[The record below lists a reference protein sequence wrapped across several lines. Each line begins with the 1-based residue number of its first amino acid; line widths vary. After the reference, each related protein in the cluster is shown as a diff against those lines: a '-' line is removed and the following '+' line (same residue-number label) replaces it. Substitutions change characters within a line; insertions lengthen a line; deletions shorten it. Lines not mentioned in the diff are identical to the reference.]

1 MVSPV
6 HPASAANAARM
17 LTIGDTVAT
26 AAPIPSALSSD
37 RRVIVEARAPSSQ
50 QAGSEAAI
58 GSFISVIVHS
68 LHCLVRGIKNQC
80 DELWESP
87 TDGR

>member
-6 HPASAANAARM
+6 HPASAAKAARM

-26 AAPIPSALSSD
+26 AAPMPSAFSSD
-37 RRVIVEARAPSSQ
+37 RRVMVEARAPSSQ

-68 LHCLVRGIKNQC
+68 LHCLVRGIENEGY
-80 DELWESP
+80 ELRQPPS
-87 TDGR
+87 DG